1 MRINWGRIGGTMR
14 FRFAVSWFHATYQ
27 GAHRELKTG
36 GSVLVELGF
45 GKRGYYLSL
54 GGK

>member
-1 MRINWGRIGGTMR
+1 MR